1 LNAHVPIRQGSSG
14 TCPVRY
20 VVSSVLKGGQ
30 IDMSTSNCVAAT
42 ASTYARSICEPAAE
56 ILDSVCTDEPW
67 QSETRPAKV
76 MVKRGFFFENVTLL
90 HWSGRLGQSAREGA
104 AVLEYAMR

>member
-1 LNAHVPIRQGSSG
+1 MPIRQGSSG

-20 VVSSVLKGGQ
+20 VSSVLKGGQ
-30 IDMSTSNCVAAT
+30 IDMSITNCVAAT

-56 ILDSVCTDEPW
+56 NLDRGCTDEPW
-67 QSETRPAKV
+67 QTETRAAKAK
-76 MVKRGFFFENVTLL
+76 VKRGDFFENAILL

-104 AVLEYAMR
+104 AELEYAMR